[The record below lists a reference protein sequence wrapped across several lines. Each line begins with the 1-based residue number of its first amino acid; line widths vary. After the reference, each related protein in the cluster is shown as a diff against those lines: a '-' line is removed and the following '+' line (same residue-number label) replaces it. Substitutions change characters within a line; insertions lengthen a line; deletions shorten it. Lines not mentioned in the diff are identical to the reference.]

1 MEIGGH
7 TNSEG
12 SEPGNQRLSQQRADA
27 VLAALRAKG
36 LALPLVTAHGY
47 GESEPVADNG
57 TSEGRAANR
66 RIAFDLVAAEE
77 RSGRWTGMS

>member
-7 TNSEG
+7 TDSEG
-12 SEPGNQRLSQQRADA
+12 SESGNQRLSQQRADA

-36 LALPLVTAHGY
+36 LALPLVTARGY
-47 GESEPVADNG
+47 GESEPLADNG

-66 RIAFDLVAAEE
+66 RIAFDLVAENGAGDGPE
-77 RSGRWTGMS
+77 